1 VIDSVRVP
9 SSDARTWAML
19 SHLAGLA
26 NFTSV
31 PFGNILAP
39 LIIYLFKKDQDPFIA
54 EHGKE
59 SLNFQITVTIAGI
72 ALLLAYVTTFF
83 VTIIGTRNAWPWP
96 LIVIA
101 CLVLLLVF
109 DVVNVAVAAV
119 RSYNGDHARYPLS
132 IRFLR

>member
-1 VIDSVRVP
+1 MVPVP

-39 LIIYLFKKDQDPFIA
+39 LIIYFTKKDVDPYIA
-54 EHGKE
+54 QHCKQ
-59 SLNFQITVTIAGI
+59 SLKFQITVTILGC
-72 ALLLAYVTTFF
+72 LLLCAYVTTFF

-96 LIVIA
+96 LAVFA
-101 CLVLLLVF
+101 CLVVFLIF
-109 DVVNVAVAAV
+109 DVVSIAVAAV
-119 RSYNGDHARYPLS
+119 RSYNGEYFHYPFS
-132 IRFLR
+132 FRFLR